1 MSARYSIRHELEF
14 RYDAP
19 VRGSVMTLFL
29 SPVRDRRQ
37 QLRSFSIETDPG
49 GAVFEFRG
57 PFGNRGHFFDRPGTH
72 RALRI
77 VARSR
82 VEVSP
87 PREIAGDTGS
97 CSWETLASA
106 IRTPQLWLML
116 QPSRFAQPSSAAL
129 GQFVAA
135 RGIEKRDD
143 VLESIRV
150 LLGRVYEA
158 FEFSPGITAADSPIE
173 HILETGRGVCQDYA
187 HVMISVL
194 RGWGVPSRY
203 VSGYLGPDGSL
214 SSTNESHA
222 WVECWLPGFGWC
234 GFDPANNCACDERH
248 VRAAV
253 GRDYADVPPVRGVFR
268 GSANSALG
276 TRVKVVRD
284 GQGGI
289 EQ

>member
-1 MSARYSIRHELEF
+1 MSARYAIRHELEF

-37 QLRSFSIETDPG
+37 QLHSFSIETDPG

-87 PREIAGDTGS
+87 PGENAAGTGS
-97 CSWETLASA
+97 CSWEALASA

-143 VLESIRV
+143 VLESIRA
-150 LLGRVYEA
+150 LLGRVYET

-214 SSTNESHA
+214 TSTNESHA

-234 GFDPANNCACDERH
+234 GFDPANNCVCDERH

-284 GQGGI
+284 GPDGI